1 MIFSYIYN
9 ADIIHSDLKP
19 ANFLLVAGA
28 LKLIDFGIAN
38 AVPSHKTSVTK
49 DYQMGTPNYMSPEAL
64 KGIEDGD
71 ENEEV
76 KFKVSF
82 IKKFVLLIL
91 VKLRRKVVAI
101 ISDLSHCSCVFVR

>member
-1 MIFSYIYN
+1 MNKVSAANALRLKRNLIFYYVHIV
-9 ADIIHSDLKP
+9 DIIHSDLKP

-76 KFKVSF
+76 KFKVGIEF
-82 IKKFVLLIL
+82 QCHWNL
-91 VKLRRKVVAI
+91 A
-101 ISDLSHCSCVFVR
+101 